1 MTLMQSPS
9 TRAGGQERIC
19 QKKKQR
25 PQRGRHI
32 RSEDN
37 QRANNNN
44 KSLLLIRRAKFGRD
58 ALGRSTPADRV
69 VLLAHVFLEQ
79 C

>member
-1 MTLMQSPS
+1 MTLIQSPS
-9 TRAGGQERIC
+9 TRAGGQERIFT
-19 QKKKQR
+19 KNQR

-37 QRANNNN
+37 QRANNN
-44 KSLLLIRRAKFGRD
+44 KSLLLIRGAKLGRD
-58 ALGRSTPADRV
+58 ALGRSTSADRV
-69 VLLAHVFLEQ
+69 VLLAHVFLAH